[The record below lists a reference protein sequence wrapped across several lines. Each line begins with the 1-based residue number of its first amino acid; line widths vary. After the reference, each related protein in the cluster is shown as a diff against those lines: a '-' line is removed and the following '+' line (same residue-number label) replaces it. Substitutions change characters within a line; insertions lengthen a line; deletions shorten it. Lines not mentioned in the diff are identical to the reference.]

1 MARPRSEDK
10 RNAILAA
17 ATRVFA
23 ERGLGAATAAI
34 SAAAGLAEGTLFTY
48 FPTKDDLV
56 NALYREL
63 KLELGDTMLAGYPRR
78 KSVKDRMRHV
88 WNAHV
93 DWGLAHPTSMQT
105 LKRIEV
111 WAGLTEA
118 SRQAG
123 AAPFAE
129 IHAMADT
136 GEAVQLLRPHLSREF
151 IVDTTKALGE
161 VSMDFMRRQPQRAAL
176 YRALGFDMLWAAI
189 TRAPRGVRARK

>member
-17 ATRVFA
+17 ATRIFA

-34 SAAAGLAEGTLFTY
+34 SSAAGLAEGTLFTY

-93 DWGLAHPTSMQT
+93 NWGLAHPASMQT
-105 LKRIEV
+105 LQRIEV

-118 SRQAG
+118 SRVAG

-136 GEAVQLLRPHLSREF
+136 GEAVRLLRPHLSREF
-151 IVDTTKALGE
+151 IVETLKALGE
-161 VSMDFMRRQPQRAAL
+161 VSMDFMRRQPKRADL
-176 YRALGFDMLWAAI
+176 YRELGFDMLWAAI
-189 TRAPRGVRARK
+189 TRTPPGTGRK

>member
-1 MARPRSEDK
+1 MARPKSPDK

-23 ERGLGAATAAI
+23 ERGLGAPTAAI

-56 NALYREL
+56 HALYRDL

-78 KSVKDRMRHV
+78 KSIKDRMRHV
-88 WNAHV
+88 WNAHL
-93 DWGLAHPTSMQT
+93 DWGLAHPASLQT
-105 LKRIEV
+105 LQRIEV

-118 SRQAG
+118 ARQAG

-129 IHAMADT
+129 IQAMADT
-136 GEAVQLLRPHLSREF
+136 EEAARLLRPHLTREF
-151 IVDTTKALGE
+151 IVQTLKALGE
-161 VSMDFMRRQPQRAAL
+161 VSMDFMRRQPKRADV
-176 YRALGFDMLWAAI
+176 YRQLGFDMLWAAI
-189 TRAPRGVRARK
+189 TRTPRAGGTSR